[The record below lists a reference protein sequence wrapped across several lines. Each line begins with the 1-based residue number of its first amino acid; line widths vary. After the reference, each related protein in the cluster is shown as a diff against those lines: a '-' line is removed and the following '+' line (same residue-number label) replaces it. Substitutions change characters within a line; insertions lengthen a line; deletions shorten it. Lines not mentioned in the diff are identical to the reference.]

1 MLLYPLFIVSTFWT
15 GDDAS
20 EGGKIAGNSRGNVV
34 IASDQRMKN
43 LLDGIFG
50 RGYEV

>member
-1 MLLYPLFIVSTFWT
+1 VCEVLKVSTYWA
-15 GDDAS
+15 GYNAKN
-20 EGGKIAGNSRGNVV
+20 GGKMVKNSQGDFV
-34 IASDQRMKN
+34 IASERQMKN

>member
-1 MLLYPLFIVSTFWT
+1 V
-15 GDDAS
+15 
-20 EGGKIAGNSRGNVV
+20 ENSRADVV
-34 IASDQRMKN
+34 IASDRRVKN